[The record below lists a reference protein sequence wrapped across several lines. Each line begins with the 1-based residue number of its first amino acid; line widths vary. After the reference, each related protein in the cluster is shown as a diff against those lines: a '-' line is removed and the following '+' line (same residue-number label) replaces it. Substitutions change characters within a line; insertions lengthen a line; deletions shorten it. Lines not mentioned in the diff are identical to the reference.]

1 MYLPKRVSIWL
12 WRLAAA
18 GVIAA
23 ALGYIPYRVYGSE
36 GYVHYRTLVK
46 QVAELSRSNAA
57 MAAENAH
64 LADEIVRM
72 RDDLDAIAGVARDE
86 LGMVG
91 PGEIVIKIED
101 DGGARPPPAAPPAP
115 PATSAARVTP

>member
-1 MYLPKRVSIWL
+1 MDLPKRVSIWM

-18 GVIAA
+18 AVTAA

-36 GYVHYRTLVK
+36 GYVHYRQLETQVKELERGNATL
-46 QVAELSRSNAA
+46 AA
-57 MAAENAH
+57 QNAH
-64 LADEIVRM
+64 LHEEIQRV
-72 RDDLDAIAGVARDE
+72 RDDLDAIGGVARDE

-101 DGGARPPPAAPPAP
+101 AAAQAQPGAGK
-115 PATSAARVTP
+115 

>member
-1 MYLPKRVSIWL
+1 MHLPKRVSIWL

-18 GVIAA
+18 AVIAA

-36 GYVHYRTLVK
+36 GYVHYRTLAS
-46 QVAELSRSNAA
+46 QVQELERGNAA
-57 MAAENAH
+57 LAAENAH
-64 LADEIVRM
+64 LAEEIGRL
-72 RDDLDAIAGVARDE
+72 RDDLDAIGGVARDE

-101 DGGARPPPAAPPAP
+101 DGGHK
-115 PATSAARVTP
+115 